1 MEVPD
6 PKGMLDDLLNYINI
20 EDVTSEDNYRIFL
33 VLDTD
38 LNDKRIKEIKI
49 IEKKCIQNNIEII
62 TSSPTFEIW
71 YIMHYR
77 NNKLKFNSSKEV
89 KKELQNINGIYKE
102 NMDLYNIING
112 NINNAIN
119 TAKSIEQKIINNK
132 EDLYS
137 SNPHT
142 SIYKIINAINE
153 FNNKK
158 Y

>member
-1 MEVPD
+1 
-6 PKGMLDDLLNYINI
+6 
-20 EDVTSEDNYRIFL
+20 
-33 VLDTD
+33 
-38 LNDKRIKEIKI
+38 
-49 IEKKCIQNNIEII
+49 
-62 TSSPTFEIW
+62 
-71 YIMHYR
+71 MHYR

-89 KKELQNINGIYKE
+89 KKELQNIIGIYKE